1 MMENRDKGT
10 LHGSLLLFYNM
21 KRTFTIEEIRNYL
34 ISKDS
39 IGDLL
44 YFLNEENIIK
54 ANELTDEEIDEAIN
68 EDNRAQMLLENENE
82 KEN

>member
-44 YFLNEENIIK
+44 YFLNVENIIK